1 MSSDEH
7 PLLRSL
13 RGGDR
18 RSIGQ
23 ADAAVRAALEDAACA
38 EVLWQGLIG
47 PAEPVVRMR
56 CADALEKFSRLQ
68 PAFIDARRAVLLQLA
83 QTPQPKEVR
92 WHLMQML
99 PRASWAPLECAR
111 VLAAI
116 RSALR
121 DGSAI
126 VQVNALQALHELASR
141 GEPFASA
148 SGEALRV
155 ALGASQASVRARA
168 ARLAGS

>member
-1 MSSDEH
+1 
-7 PLLRSL
+7 
-13 RGGDR
+13 
-18 RSIGQ
+18 
-23 ADAAVRAALEDAACA
+23 
-38 EVLWQGLIG
+38 
-47 PAEPVVRMR
+47 
-56 CADALEKFSRLQ
+56 
-68 PAFIDARRAVLLQLA
+68 
-83 QTPQPKEVR
+83 
-92 WHLMQML
+92 MQML